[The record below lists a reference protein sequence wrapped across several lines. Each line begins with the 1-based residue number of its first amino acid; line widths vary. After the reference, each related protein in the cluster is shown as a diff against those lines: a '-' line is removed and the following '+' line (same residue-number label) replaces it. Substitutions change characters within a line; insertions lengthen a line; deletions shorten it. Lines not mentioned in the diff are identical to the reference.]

1 MSFIML
7 KNYNVKYVI
16 VIESWLF
23 EGIME
28 KSMHAFDEIIN
39 FFYIKYTK
47 CFTNTQKLRCE
58 IFYVVKCKT
67 FYNAC

>member
-1 MSFIML
+1 MSR
-7 KNYNVKYVI
+7 YVI
-16 VIESWLF
+16 IIESSLF
-23 EGIME
+23 EGIIME

-58 IFYVVKCKT
+58 ISYIIKCKT
-67 FYNAC
+67 FYDTC